1 MLPPP
6 VLVEPDDRKLLRQ
19 SVADFVADAGEPSK
33 VRARRESDI
42 GYDRAIWREMAG
54 LGWLQLAIPEI
65 QGGLGMSFADLAAL
79 HEEYGKAA
87 MPEPLIAVGVLAAGA
102 LSGGENDAL
111 REAELPALLSGER
124 TATLAWQS
132 GVHALT
138 SDHVAIEA
146 ATDGNGYRIS
156 GTAEFVHAA
165 AGADAF
171 IVAARHKDG
180 VILAWVKACDASI
193 ETLRNADY
201 APLGMVTFDNA
212 RGVPIAG
219 PETGAALLD
228 RLLDKGRVAVCAE
241 AVGVMHQTLVTTLDY
256 MRTREQFGRAIGSFQ
271 ALQHR
276 AVNLYIQLE
285 LSRSVVMKAAAAIDA
300 GLPEIPRLAAQCK
313 ARCAEASVQVAGQS
327 VHLHGT
333 IGFTEELDL
342 SILIRRGHALSAWL
356 GNGDANLRRYTHL
369 RWPEGIAA

>member
-33 VRARRESDI
+33 VRERRKSET
-42 GYDRAIWREMAG
+42 GYDRAIWREIAG
-54 LGWLQLAIPEI
+54 LGWLQLAVPEA

-87 MPEPLIAVGVLAAGA
+87 MPEPLIAVGLLATGA
-102 LSGGENDAL
+102 LSGGDNAAL
-111 REAELPALLSGER
+111 RDAELPALLSGEKI
-124 TATLAWQS
+124 ATLAWQS
-132 GVHALT
+132 GVHALV
-138 SDHVAIEA
+138 SNDVMIEA
-146 ATDGNGYRIS
+146 VSDGDGYRIS
-156 GTAEFVHAA
+156 GTAEFVPAA
-165 AGADAF
+165 SGADAF
-171 IVAARHKDG
+171 VVAARHRDG
-180 VILAWVKACDASI
+180 LVLAWVEASAASI
-193 ETLRNADY
+193 ETRRNADY
-201 APLGMVTFDNA
+201 APLGTMTFDNA
-212 RGVPIAG
+212 AGVQVAG
-219 PETGAALLD
+219 PESAAALLD
-228 RLLDKGRVAVCAE
+228 QLLDKGRVAVCAE

-285 LSRSVVMKAAAAIDA
+285 LSRSIVMKAAAAIDA
-300 GLPEIPRLAAQCK
+300 GLPEVPRLAAQCK

-356 GNGDANLRRYTHL
+356 GNGEANLRRYTQL